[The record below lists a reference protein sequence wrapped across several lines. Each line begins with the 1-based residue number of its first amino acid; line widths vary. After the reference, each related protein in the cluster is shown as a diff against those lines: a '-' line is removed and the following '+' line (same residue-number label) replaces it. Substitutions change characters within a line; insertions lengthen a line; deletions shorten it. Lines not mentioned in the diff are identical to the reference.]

1 MANLDIAYRL
11 ERHAALHERMHGSVL
26 TIDVFRTAATT
37 IRTLRAA
44 LRPLADI
51 AERIDG
57 VPPQPHYPDDMDVAT
72 VLASAHRVTLGQAR
86 VARRVLEGEG

>member
-1 MANLDIAYRL
+1 MPDPDIIALLDDCMWCRWGDHPDGPHCPVHGDLVTI
-11 ERHAALHERMHGSVL
+11 ER
-26 TIDVFRTAATT
+26 
-37 IRTLRAA
+37 LRAA

-51 AERIDG
+51 ADRIDG